1 MAYHQYSAWSHNYAY
16 EHDGGN
22 DITVTDHNH
31 ICVNVKISRRV
42 YFQQNWKFFY
52 QQINRF
58 THALLQMFTF
68 YVPCINVLFLDF
80 KNVNKSNNFF
90 KLLVMIQ

>member
-22 DITVTDHNH
+22 DILVTDHNH
-31 ICVNVKISRRV
+31 ICVNIKISRRV
-42 YFQQNWKFFY
+42 YFQQNWNVCSKSSELIRFPTLNKFFY

-58 THALLQMFTF
+58 THALLHNV
-68 YVPCINVLFLDF
+68 YILCSIVPCI
-80 KNVNKSNNFF
+80 K
-90 KLLVMIQ
+90 